1 MIRTTFKTRK
11 SKEVREDEDEDKK
24 RTEEDE
30 EGIRLKM
37 LKGKFLILKK
47 ENDKIAYFF

>member
-1 MIRTTFKTRK
+1 MNLDIVQLVRTTFKTRK

-24 RTEEDE
+24 MTEEDD

-37 LKGKFLILKK
+37 LKGKFSILK
-47 ENDKIAYFF
+47 